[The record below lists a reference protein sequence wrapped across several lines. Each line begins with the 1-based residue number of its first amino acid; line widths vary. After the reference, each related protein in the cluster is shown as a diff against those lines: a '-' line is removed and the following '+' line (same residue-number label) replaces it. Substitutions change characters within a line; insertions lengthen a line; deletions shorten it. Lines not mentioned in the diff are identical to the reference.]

1 MTEPKSLYILNIFL
15 LILLLISLLGYTL
28 LVILDIFND
37 NPIIQNSLVEEN
49 SIPVPAVSM
58 SSTLQHQQIGISCR
72 FVNACRVH
80 DCNQYISYNNSNRN
94 FLSVFLAKDLIFSSI
109 PNNGINS
116 LEFKIYLNDTRYNL
130 SDHLTILGFF
140 FNMQD
145 QDSDKFFEVFEL
157 PTYLMFPLTMVSLND
172 YILATYSSYKIKIK
186 RRRKEILL
194 PRLESILG
202 FPSKLESMP
211 HITSTLAQVFVVQ
224 IETDKRTKTVL
235 NSLGLIG
242 GAWGFAKTIYTI
254 LFGATALKPWGL
266 IQKYGFKINN
276 SVSTE
281 IETYF
286 GTYSTSSLFRN
297 F

>member
-58 SSTLQHQQIGISCR
+58 SSTLQHQQI
-72 FVNACRVH
+72 
-80 DCNQYISYNNSNRN
+80 
-94 FLSVFLAKDLIFSSI
+94 AKDLIFSSI